1 MKPTTMMGLAR
12 GVTLCSAIEPAS
24 PGVEPR
30 PGIAIAGETFV
41 PDAATAYVEFFLSH
55 AFPVYLDVAEP
66 GSEPYRTTIHPA
78 TVANSYRSLRGKV
91 LNFAHIMR
99 SYDPERNVRDR
110 IFGTVMAV
118 EFPAYADGVAP
129 SGTGGAPVLP
139 AGGWK
144 VQGDP
149 MMAPG
154 IRAVAALHKN
164 AEGVMNMIDTW
175 QQGRTPFG
183 GTEWT
188 VSMENE
194 ATIADGGFLLRRTMD
209 DDGGYYHPGNRLD
222 EFAALGQTPDDFK
235 ALGWIYVPW
244 AAAPEDLRN
253 CLDAG
258 GMIAVAKNFLQTPST
273 GSGAGGSPGVT
284 TLFLNGG
291 LNGTMFYYGVA
302 LTPLGKESRAQVLRM
317 EASAAAKASNLDL
330 AKADESAESN
340 LDLAALAG
348 AAGLRD
354 ALAELA
360 GKVLVQ

>member
-12 GVTLCSAIEPAS
+12 GVTLCSAVEPAS

-30 PGIAIAGETFV
+30 PGITIAGETFV

-118 EFPAYADGVAP
+118 ELSGPDGP
-129 SGTGGAPVLP
+129 LTTPD
-139 AGGWK
+139 GGWK

-149 MMAPG
+149 ALAPG

-164 AEGVMNMIDTW
+164 AEGVLNMIDTW

-194 ATIADGGFLLRRTMD
+194 ATISDGGFLLRRTMD

-244 AAAPEDLRN
+244 ALAPADLRS

-258 GMIAVAKNFLQTPST
+258 GMIAVVRNFLQSDTSP
-273 GSGAGGSPGVT
+273 GVEPRPGVT

-291 LNGTMFYYGVA
+291 LNGRLFYFGVA
-302 LTPLGKESRAQVLRM
+302 LTPLARESHARVGRVM
-317 EASAAAKASNLDL
+317 ASADATM
-330 AKADESAESN
+330 
-340 LDLAALAG
+340 AALTAVG
-348 AAGLRD
+348 D
-354 ALAELA
+354 ALTGFCEKIA
-360 GKVLVQ
+360 KK

>member
-1 MKPTTMMGLAR
+1 MKQLVIGRAR
-12 GVTLCSAIEPAS
+12 GVQLCSVADAEHE
-24 PGVEPR
+24 GEPR
-30 PGIAIAGETFV
+30 AGITIAGETFV

-55 AFPVYLDVAEP
+55 AFPVFLDVAEP

-91 LNFAHIMR
+91 LNFAHLMR
-99 SYDPERNVRDR
+99 SYDPERNMRDR

-118 EFPAYADGVAP
+118 ELAGPDGALTTP
-129 SGTGGAPVLP
+129 E
-139 AGGWK
+139 GGWK

-149 MMAPG
+149 ALAPG

-164 AEGVMNMIDTW
+164 AEGVRNMIDTW

-194 ATIADGGFLLRRTMD
+194 ATISDGGFLLKAEVGDQRSEA
-209 DDGGYYHPGNRLD
+209 GKRLD

-244 AAAPEDLRN
+244 AVAPADLRS

-258 GMIAVAKNFLQTPST
+258 GMIAVARNFLQADASP
-273 GSGAGGSPGVT
+273 GVEPRPGVT

-291 LNGTMFYYGVA
+291 LNGRLFYFGVA
-302 LTPLGKESRAQVLRM
+302 LTPLARESHARVGRVM
-317 EASAAAKASNLDL
+317 ASAHLRQGYGGQAMAAFG
-330 AKADESAESN
+330 
-340 LDLAALAG
+340 ALG
-348 AAGLRD
+348 D
-354 ALAELA
+354 A
-360 GKVLVQ
+360 VLEFCEKLSGNVEG

>member
-1 MKPTTMMGLAR
+1 MGLAR
-12 GVTLCSAIEPAS
+12 GVQLCSASEEA
-24 PGVEPR
+24 
-30 PGIAIAGETFV
+30 GITIAGETFV

-91 LNFAHIMR
+91 LNFAHLMR

-118 EFPAYADGVAP
+118 ELSGPDGP
-129 SGTGGAPVLP
+129 LTTPE
-139 AGGWK
+139 GGWK

-149 MMAPG
+149 SQAPG

-164 AEGVMNMIDTW
+164 AEGVLNVIDTW
-175 QQGRTPFG
+175 QQGKTPFG

-194 ATIADGGFLLRRTMD
+194 ATISDGGFLLRRTMD

-291 LNGTMFYYGVA
+291 LNGRLFYFGVA
-302 LTPLGKESRAQVLRM
+302 LTPLARESRARVGRVM
-317 EASAAAKASNLDL
+317 ASADATVTA
-330 AKADESAESN
+330 
-340 LDLAALAG
+340 LAAVG
-348 AAGLRD
+348 D
-354 ALAELA
+354 AVTGFCEKFL
-360 GKVLVQ
+360 KKD

>member
-1 MKPTTMMGLAR
+1 
-12 GVTLCSAIEPAS
+12 
-24 PGVEPR
+24 
-30 PGIAIAGETFV
+30 
-41 PDAATAYVEFFLSH
+41 VEFFLSH

-244 AAAPEDLRN
+244 EAAPADLRS

-258 GMIAVAKNFLQTPST
+258 GMIAVVRNFLQTDASP
-273 GSGAGGSPGVT
+273 GVEPRPGVT

-291 LNGTMFYYGVA
+291 LNGRLFYFGVA
-302 LTPLGKESRAQVLRM
+302 LTPLARESRARVGRVM
-317 EASAAAKASNLDL
+317 ASAHLRQGYGGQ
-330 AKADESAESN
+330 ADGA
-340 LDLAALAG
+340 LAALA
-348 AAGLRD
+348 AGCD
-354 ALAELA
+354 AIVDFCERLGGKAEN
-360 GKVLVQ
+360 

>member
-1 MKPTTMMGLAR
+1 MKTESIGTAR
-12 GVTLCSAIEPAS
+12 GVQLCSFGDVGAT
-24 PGVEPR
+24 
-30 PGIAIAGETFV
+30 GITIAGETFV

-66 GSEPYRTTIHPA
+66 GCEPYRTTIHPQ

-99 SYDPERNVRDR
+99 SYDPEKNVRDR
-110 IFGTVMAV
+110 MFGTVMAV
-118 EFPAYADGVAP
+118 ELSGPDGP
-129 SGTGGAPVLP
+129 LTTPE
-139 AGGWK
+139 GGWK

-149 MMAPG
+149 LQAPG

-164 AEGVMNMIDTW
+164 AEGVLKVIETW
-175 QQGRTPFG
+175 QQGKTPFG

-194 ATIADGGFLLRRTMD
+194 ATISDGGFLLKAEIGKAESR
-209 DDGGYYHPGNRLD
+209 NRLD

-244 AAAPEDLRN
+244 GLAPADLRS

-258 GMIAVAKNFLQTPST
+258 GMIAVVRNFLQSDT
-273 GSGAGGSPGVT
+273 SPGVT

-291 LNGTMFYYGVA
+291 LNGRLFYFGVA
-302 LTPLGKESRAQVLRM
+302 LTPLARESHARVGRVM
-317 EASAAAKASNLDL
+317 ASADATV
-330 AKADESAESN
+330 
-340 LDLAALAG
+340 AALAAVG
-348 AAGLRD
+348 D
-354 ALAELA
+354 AVTRFCEKVS
-360 GKVLVQ
+360 GKVES

>member
-1 MKPTTMMGLAR
+1 MMGLAR
-12 GVTLCSAIEPAS
+12 GVTLCSASEVGS
-24 PGVEPR
+24 PG
-30 PGIAIAGETFV
+30 ITIAGETFV

-66 GSEPYRTTIHPA
+66 GSEPYRSTIHPA

-118 EFPAYADGVAP
+118 EFPP
-129 SGTGGAPVLP
+129 EP

-149 MMAPG
+149 TMAPG

-244 AAAPEDLRN
+244 EAAPADLRS
-253 CLDAG
+253 CLDPG
-258 GMIAVAKNFLQTPST
+258 GMVAVVRNFLQTDT
-273 GSGAGGSPGVT
+273 SPGVT

-291 LNGTMFYYGVA
+291 LNGTLFYFGVA
-302 LTPLGKESRAQVLRM
+302 LTPLARESRARVGRVM
-317 EASAAAKASNLDL
+317 ASATGS
-330 AKADESAESN
+330 
-340 LDLAALAG
+340 AALS
-348 AAGLRD
+348 RD
-354 ALAELA
+354 AATEALTAV
-360 GKVLVQ
+360 GDVLTGFCEKISKKD

>member
-12 GVTLCSAIEPAS
+12 GVTLCSASEVGS
-24 PGVEPR
+24 PG
-30 PGIAIAGETFV
+30 ITIAGETFV

-66 GSEPYRTTIHPA
+66 GSEPYRSTIHPA

-91 LNFAHIMR
+91 LNFAHMMR
-99 SYDPERNVRDR
+99 SYDPQANLRDR

-118 EFPAYADGVAP
+118 ELSGPDGP
-129 SGTGGAPVLP
+129 LTTPE
-139 AGGWK
+139 GGWK

-149 MMAPG
+149 SLAPG

-194 ATIADGGFLLRRTMD
+194 ATISDGGFLLRRTMD

-222 EFAALGQTPDDFK
+222 EFAAQGQTPDDFK

-244 AAAPEDLRN
+244 GLAPADLRS

-258 GMIAVAKNFLQTPST
+258 GMIAVVRNFLQSDT
-273 GSGAGGSPGVT
+273 SPGVT

-291 LNGTMFYYGVA
+291 LNGRLFYFGVA
-302 LTPLGKESRAQVLRM
+302 LTPLARESHARVGRVM
-317 EASAAAKASNLDL
+317 ASADATI
-330 AKADESAESN
+330 
-340 LDLAALAG
+340 AALTAVG
-348 AAGLRD
+348 D
-354 ALAELA
+354 ALTGFCEKIA
-360 GKVLVQ
+360 KK

>member
-1 MKPTTMMGLAR
+1 MGLAR
-12 GVTLCSAIEPAS
+12 GVTLCSAVEPAS

-30 PGIAIAGETFV
+30 SGITIAGETFV

-99 SYDPERNVRDR
+99 SYDPERNMRDR

-118 EFPAYADGVAP
+118 ELAGPDGP
-129 SGTGGAPVLP
+129 LTTPE
-139 AGGWK
+139 GGWK

-149 MMAPG
+149 LLAPG

-164 AEGVMNMIDTW
+164 AEGVLNMIDTW

-194 ATIADGGFLLRRTMD
+194 ATISDGGFLLKAEVGDQRSEV
-209 DDGGYYHPGNRLD
+209 GKRLD

-244 AAAPEDLRN
+244 ADAPADLRS

-258 GMIAVAKNFLQTPST
+258 GMIAVARNFLQSDTVEPRL
-273 GSGAGGSPGVT
+273 GIEPRPGVEPRPGIT

-291 LNGTMFYYGVA
+291 LNGRLFYFGVA
-302 LTPLGKESRAQVLRM
+302 LTPLARESRARVGRVM
-317 EASAAAKASNLDL
+317 ASADAT
-330 AKADESAESN
+330 
-340 LDLAALAG
+340 LAALAAVG
-348 AAGLRD
+348 D
-354 ALAELA
+354 AVTGFCEKLSGNAES
-360 GKVLVQ
+360 

>member
-1 MKPTTMMGLAR
+1 MMGLAR
-12 GVTLCSAIEPAS
+12 GVTLCSASEAGS
-24 PGVEPR
+24 PG
-30 PGIAIAGETFV
+30 ITIAGETFV

-66 GSEPYRTTIHPA
+66 GSEPYRSTIHPA

-118 EFPAYADGVAP
+118 EFPAYADGGAP

-139 AGGWK
+139 ADGWK

-149 MMAPG
+149 TMAPG

-194 ATIADGGFLLRRTMD
+194 ATISDGGFLLRRTMD

-244 AAAPEDLRN
+244 ALAPADLRS

-258 GMIAVAKNFLQTPST
+258 GMIAVVRNFLQTD
-273 GSGAGGSPGVT
+273 ASPGVEPRPGVA

-291 LNGTMFYYGVA
+291 LNGKLFYFGVA
-302 LTPLGKESRAQVLRM
+302 LTPLARESHARVGRVM
-317 EASAAAKASNLDL
+317 ASFGRTTDYGLLTTD
-330 AKADESAESN
+330 DGVQM
-340 LDLAALAG
+340 AALAAVG
-348 AAGLRD
+348 D
-354 ALAELA
+354 AVTGFCERLSGNSER
-360 GKVLVQ
+360 